1 MISSFETNENMFRKG
16 SEFRESSF
24 ENKESKEKE
33 EDKQME
39 AKEKMELTIGEVKNT
54 KNRMKNIMVNM
65 QQVLQ
70 AVRQIRQKL
79 GLNNNDD
86 DIPAVKSDQKT
97 LNELKIK
104 LDGLMNQV
112 DDLKLALK
120 NEEIT
125 RLRQLDLN
133 LDKNEL
139 EKKANITVAKILE
152 QFGYQV
158 DKNN

>member
-1 MISSFETNENMFRKG
+1 MPSSFETNEGMRRKG

-54 KNRMKNIMVNM
+54 KQRMKNIMVNM

-70 AVRQIRQKL
+70 AVRKIRQQL

-97 LNELKIK
+97 LDELKIK
-104 LDGLMNQV
+104 LDGLVDQM
-112 DDLKLALK
+112 DDLKLAFK
-120 NEEIT
+120 SEEIM
-125 RLRQLDLN
+125 RLRQIDPN
-133 LDKNEL
+133 MSKEEL
-139 EKKANITVAKILE
+139 EKRANEA
-152 QFGYQV
+152 V
-158 DKNN
+158 DKMLRELGYEKK